1 MDDCIDECCSFFFSS
16 WFFIPFN
23 SDSRNHLVEDTVL
36 DFSQV
41 NRFHYDPPPR
51 QPRGGSEKL
60 RNLDQYSSGED
71 FQVLN

>member
-1 MDDCIDECCSFFFSS
+1 VESTFS
-16 WFFIPFN
+16 
-23 SDSRNHLVEDTVL
+23 

-71 FQVLN
+71 FQVPVLYCSLGEEGFFPKVYS